1 MITLNI
7 PQGLVKE
14 GFVVLPRREYEGLLR
29 AKQGNDI
36 VIKRDSSFK
45 VPKKHQKFYDELDKE
60 LAQSLREIKEGK
72 VSDTF
77 DTYEEGIKFLN
88 SRKNWSKMKHRFS
101 NGFLDE
107 LDSFPILI
115 EKKFQKQLKFFLT
128 CPPIFF

>member
-88 SRKNWSKMKHRFS
+88 SRKN
-101 NGFLDE
+101 
-107 LDSFPILI
+107 
-115 EKKFQKQLKFFLT
+115 
-128 CPPIFF
+128 